1 MAKPRKIAAVKKAG
15 SSLKKD
21 RVRKGGKK
29 AAGSTPTGKNTD
41 DIFGFMAGKGKIVGD
56 VVSPAFSPEE
66 WGDLYFP
73 PRPRRLRS

>member
-1 MAKPRKIAAVKKAG
+1 VKKKAVE
-15 SSLKKD
+15 S
-21 RVRKGGKK
+21 RKLRRGKS
-29 AAGSTPTGKNTD
+29 AAKQFPSDKVKNKNTD

-73 PRPRRLRS
+73 PRPRRPRRLRS